1 MFYICWI
8 PHRYSVRHLL
18 VSSQKLFCVGF
29 CAETLMFLL
38 DCVQKFYSISSAF
51 HTEFLFDTCWI
62 PRRNSVRYLLD
73 SSHKFCSIYVGFCAE
88 VLFRICWIPCRNS
101 GRYLLD
107 SVHKFSSM
115 STGFRT
121 EMLFDIY
128 WIAYRNSTRCLL
140 HFTQKFS
147 CISAGFRTELVFR
160 KTSNVCR
167 RSQYLLS
174 LTGREDLAVV
184 KLGSRS
190 PLQAICT

>member
-73 SSHKFCSIYVGFCAE
+73 SSHKF
-88 VLFRICWIPCRNS
+88 LFYICRILRRNFVS
-101 GRYLLD
+101 YLLD
-107 SVHKFSSM
+107 SVQKFWSISV
-115 STGFRT
+115 GFRAQI
-121 EMLFDIY
+121 LFDVY
-128 WIAYRNSTRCLL
+128 WIPHRN
-140 HFTQKFS
+140 
-147 CISAGFRTELVFR
+147 
-160 KTSNVCR
+160 
-167 RSQYLLS
+167 
-174 LTGREDLAVV
+174 VV
-184 KLGSRS
+184 
-190 PLQAICT
+190 